1 MRSLLLERFQQ
12 EVGGGLL
19 CAPFSQVFVL
29 IIIGELDK
37 WFAGVAQ
44 LAEHQRIMKIYRYFA
59 ENEKT
64 SYSFLYTFQPK
75 IEEDDIIVFDIF
87 PEIYFQKVTLAVPL
101 SVLTEIGKEMFIP
114 AGLEIEYCDQSRILY
129 SSEEE

>member
-37 WFAGVAQ
+37 
-44 LAEHQRIMKIYRYFA
+44 
-59 ENEKT
+59 
-64 SYSFLYTFQPK
+64 
-75 IEEDDIIVFDIF
+75 
-87 PEIYFQKVTLAVPL
+87 
-101 SVLTEIGKEMFIP
+101 
-114 AGLEIEYCDQSRILY
+114 
-129 SSEEE
+129 

>member
-1 MRSLLLERFQQ
+1 MR
-12 EVGGGLL
+12 
-19 CAPFSQVFVL
+19 
-29 IIIGELDK
+29 
-37 WFAGVAQ
+37 
-44 LAEHQRIMKIYRYFA
+44 IYRYFA

-64 SYSFLYTFQPK
+64 CYSFLYTFQPK
-75 IEEDDIIVFDIF
+75 IEEVIAHLRSIEEDDIIVFDIF

-114 AGLEIEYCDQSRILY
+114 AGLEVEYCDQSRILY